1 MDIIK
6 FPETGF
12 LREKNLYNF
21 VPVSRTTLWQ
31 WVREDRFPKPI
42 KLSTRTTVWRAEE
55 VRKWIKQQG

>member
-1 MDIIK
+1 MELIK

-12 LREKNLYNF
+12 LREKNLYSF

-31 WVREDRFPKPI
+31 WVRADKFPKPI
-42 KLSTRTTVWRAEE
+42 KLAARTTVWRAED

>member
-1 MDIIK
+1 MELIK

-12 LREKNLYNF
+12 LREKNLYSF

-31 WVREDRFPKPI
+31 WVREDKFPKPI
-42 KLSTRTTVWRAEE
+42 KLAARTTVWRAED